1 MTITEFLEAR
11 IAEDEA
17 AANAYAKV
25 PPLQVFNG
33 STWVGGYDPA
43 RVLAECAAK
52 RAIIKLAE
60 DVESMDTQIS
70 NEWGGPNDGTADEIL
85 AALAA
90 VYADHPDYQ
99 DEWAA

>member
-52 RAIIKLAE
+52 RCIVNVYCAMAANHPADGSIGWYQVDAYETVLRTLA
-60 DVESMDTQIS
+60 
-70 NEWGGPNDGTADEIL
+70 G
-85 AALAA
+85 
-90 VYADHPDYQ
+90 VYAGHPDYQ
-99 DEWAA
+99 EEWAA